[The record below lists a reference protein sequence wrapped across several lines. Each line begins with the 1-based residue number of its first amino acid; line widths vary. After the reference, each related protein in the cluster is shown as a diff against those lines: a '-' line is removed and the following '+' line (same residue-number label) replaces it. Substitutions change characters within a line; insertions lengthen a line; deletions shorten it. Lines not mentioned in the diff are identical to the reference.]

1 MNFANRLFSQDD
13 KDAKIKALTVEATM
27 IDAAKKAAGKTLR
40 VALLPSL
47 VAIGAWVAFADHSY
61 AQAFQDGN
69 EAIEITD
76 GAAQPTRAKARTRD
90 QRGFSP
96 RVGRRAAAKYMSPK
110 RPDEAADESSES
122 TTDRTP
128 SSGTSSDHYLAIHL
142 GWFVNDNAYKWG
154 APDNQT
160 NVGRYN
166 FGLTYRMGEWVNS
179 MDLLFRFDVSQIN
192 LAEGKVTKF
201 SILPVI
207 TFPDAT
213 SRFPLYFGAG
223 LGLGVFGTQIAGESA
238 LSLDYQLLAGAR
250 FFNIWGTTGVFVEGG
265 IKNHLFLL
273 SDGQFNGTFIATGL
287 VFTF

>member
-1 MNFANRLFSQDD
+1 
-13 KDAKIKALTVEATM
+13 M
-27 IDAAKKAAGKTLR
+27 ISSLIPVI
-40 VALLPSL
+40 VAVSTL
-47 VAIGAWVAFADHSY
+47 VASNEVAH

-76 GAAQPTRAKARTRD
+76 GATPPPRARSTTRD
-90 QRGFSP
+90 SKGFSP

-110 RPDEAADESSES
+110 RPDEAASESSES
-122 TTDRTP
+122 TSDRSP
-128 SSGTSSDHYLAIHL
+128 AAGSPSDHYLAIHL

-154 APDNQT
+154 NPDNQT

-166 FGLTYRMGEWVNS
+166 FGLTYRVGEWVNS

-192 LAEGKVTKF
+192 LNEGKVTKF
-201 SILPVI
+201 SILPVV